1 MRVKM
6 YGTRGSIPVCDPDYY
21 EFGGNTTCV
30 QITLKDTGHIGI
42 LDAGTGIRKLG
53 REFIGSGPEQ
63 LKELIIG
70 FTHFHWDHIH
80 GLPFFGPAF
89 NPEQNITLIALGRDR
104 NIENLRDIFTTQM
117 QKDYFPVRME
127 QMGAKFKFLYPDDLN
142 YTTGR
147 GTKLTA
153 IAHSHPGGAYTYRSQ
168 RSGKKFVFST
178 DIEHGEKIDEDFISF
193 CKNADLLIHD
203 AQYTS
208 EELKK
213 RKGWGHSSFEQ
224 AIQVAEMAEV
234 KYLVMTH
241 HDPDHDDE
249 FLKKIEKEC
258 QDRFKDCELAREGVE
273 YDL

>member
-1 MRVKM
+1 M
-6 YGTRGSIPVCDPDYY
+6 YGTRGSIPVSDPDCY
-21 EFGGNTTCV
+21 EFGGNTTCI
-30 QITLKDTGHIGI
+30 QMSFEDTGRIGI
-42 LDAGTGIRKLG
+42 IDAGTGIRKLG
-53 REFIGSGPEQ
+53 KEFIESGQKQ
-63 LKELIIG
+63 LDELIIG
-70 FTHFHWDHIH
+70 FTHFHWDHIQ

-89 NPEQNITLIALGRDR
+89 NPEQNITIIALGRDR
-104 NIENLRDIFTTQM
+104 DIDNLRDVFTTQM
-117 QKDYFPVRME
+117 QNDYFPVRME
-127 QMGAKFKFLYPDDLN
+127 QMGAKFKFFYPDDLDF
-142 YTTGR
+142 TTR
-147 GTKLTA
+147 GTKATA
-153 IAHSHPGGAYTYRSQ
+153 LAHSHPGGAYTYSFQ
-168 RSGKKFVFST
+168 RNGKKFVFST
-178 DIEHGEKIDEDFISF
+178 DIEHGEKIDEDFVSF
-193 CKNADLLIHD
+193 CKDADLLIHD

-249 FLKKIEKEC
+249 FLKKKEKEC